1 MLNIKNQYI
10 FNLYI
15 GVTYRQKK
23 VAKTEQ
29 SRTDH
34 HWRTYRSPANLNQC
48 TNGTTGQHVLGP
60 RPALRYSYLTNHL
73 SVISLRIRLTAPSP
87 Q

>member
-23 VAKTEQ
+23 VEKTEQ

-34 HWRTYRSPANLNQC
+34 HWRTYISPTNLHQC
-48 TNGTTGQHVLGP
+48 TMVPLADTFLGP
-60 RPALRYSYLTNHL
+60 RPALRCSYLTNPFG
-73 SVISLRIRLTAPSP
+73 VISLRVRLTAPSP